1 MLDFFLKDAKY
12 KNYKLYLLFI
22 YFLWLTSLLTYFY
35 LSEFVK
41 AGGLENGVKLGN
53 DSLLYLREARSIL
66 NGDSSVLELK
76 SKFGFIIF
84 LIPFIYFD
92 LPLYNVVLFQII
104 LTSVSAFYL
113 YRITEKYFCKLSGVI
128 CIALFLFYFPIQIR
142 NFYILT
148 EMLFINLSIILIYLI
163 VFFKKKYLP
172 LVIILLLSLISL
184 RPNGMLFLFSIC
196 ISLFIFLKNKKK
208 NLYLSFYVAILLIIS
223 IVVINFLNAYL
234 QDLDLINNLNLGII
248 WGYSFKTMNI
258 CKASCLSID
267 LINNNYPNTIL
278 GFIQFVSMNF
288 IEYLKIFFYKIF
300 WMILRARPYYSDVH
314 NLYSLLFDVI
324 LYPSFIYGFI
334 KRPKN
339 LFSLK
344 CINYYMLLS
353 IILVGLTF
361 ADWSGRFS
369 LYILPFVMVFSS
381 YGLLIFIK
389 KILNMIN
396 QKWNNAA

>member
-22 YFLWLTSLLTYFY
+22 YFLWLTSLFTYFY

-172 LVIILLLSLISL
+172 LIIILLLSLISL

-278 GFIQFVSMNF
+278 GFIQFVSINF

-314 NLYSLLFDVI
+314 NLYTLLFDVI

-334 KRPKN
+334 KKPKN